1 MLFSWTDPKIKGKK
15 VISER
20 FRQKN
25 NTNNSPFSIW
35 LPTVRWMANSWRVQF
50 LVDGKC
56 KLKYHKNTCVSLDK
70 LVFFLFKWY
79 FRSFE
84 SYENIRN
91 TRCPISTSSAK
102 RITLTRFASLCFK
115 ACSSAIFSS
124 IRIFSQAIRGKSKQ
138 AENVICQSRSHRM
151 GKNCFLG
158 LQ

>member
-115 ACSSAIFSS
+115 ACQVLFFPRSGFFPRPFAEKANKQKTLFANLDRTIW
-124 IRIFSQAIRGKSKQ
+124 GKTVS
-138 AENVICQSRSHRM
+138 
-151 GKNCFLG
+151 
-158 LQ
+158 